1 MDARRSAY
9 EALGLRPGADR
20 AQIDEAYRRLIK
32 VYHPDRTGG
41 DGDRA
46 AEINR
51 AYFELRNRPPEPQP
65 IRVASGAPRVIVRR
79 PRARFGGV
87 LLGSLA
93 VAGIVLAS
101 ARGELGRTSRTVV
114 AGLPL
119 IGNDGRFGGGRN
131 DLVSPLDNF
140 DEPLSGSAIDRSA
153 ADALRLFRAGEPAI
167 LANYSQACQSQ
178 FRNHP
183 SITWFDSCA
192 AYDEAVV
199 LLQSR
204 DPLADSGPFNPA
216 AVTAREMGAARQLSD
231 DSLAADL
238 RLHQIRSRVEFV
250 LLPKIAP
257 PTVDQGVPPAD
268 PSAAAVRPSGA
279 SAPAD

>member
-20 AQIDEAYRRLIK
+20 AQIDDAYRRLIK
-32 VYHPDRTGG
+32 VYHPDRMGG
-41 DGDRA
+41 DGGRA

-51 AYFELRNRPPEPQP
+51 AYFELRNLPPEPPP
-65 IRVASGAPRVIVRR
+65 IRVASGAAPVVVRR
-79 PRARFGGV
+79 PRARFGRV

-93 VAGIVLAS
+93 AAAIVLVS
-101 ARGELGRTSRTVV
+101 ARGDLARTSRTIV
-114 AGLPL
+114 AGIPL
-119 IGNDGRFGGGRN
+119 VGNDGRYGGGRN

-153 ADALRLFRAGEPAI
+153 ADALRLFRAGDPAM
-167 LANYSQACQSQ
+167 LATYSQACQSQ

-238 RLHQIRSRVEFV
+238 RLHQIRSRIEFV
-250 LLPKIAP
+250 LIPKVDP
-257 PTVDQGVPPAD
+257 PTVDQGPPAD
-268 PSAAAVRPSGA
+268 PSVAAGRPSGA
-279 SAPAD
+279 SAPAG